1 MDGEHID
8 SYLDVDGSCGVQYVF
23 VTWKVLMVMIHKVK
37 EIDMIEGLGVMNR
50 SEGIQLIIGSRTSRN
65 KRS

>member
-23 VTWKVLMVMIHKVK
+23 VTWEVLMVMIHKVQ
-37 EIDMIEGLGVMNR
+37 GNR
-50 SEGIQLIIGSRTSRN
+50 YDRGIRGRE
-65 KRS
+65 